1 MAEATSRYVIKRKD
15 GVSSIDDLVID
26 TDGLTIGRLIKNDV
40 VLNHRGVSRTHAGI
54 KQLGQDF
61 WIQNLSSS
69 NGTLLNGELVERT
82 PLADG
87 DLLQIGPFLLKV
99 EYGDSGTLNLNI
111 EKEIE
116 VNPVAGQTGLLKPMT
131 GLLNMGGDESSAKT
145 VFLQNLSAKG
155 AKPIRTPGGTQ
166 RLSMTGLLTT
176 TLPGVDEKALK
187 LFWEGKRK
195 RDKGKLSE
203 QTALH
208 PRSSQRIGK
217 IEYNWRS
224 TTDLRKLWRKSY
236 WAWGALVVGVLSLA
250 SIFIYKN
257 FYSPDPVSNAHMVS
271 SLTENGKRIALRPN
285 SNSCTECHNV
295 VTGVQ
300 NKCIECH
307 NTQTAANPIGFQ
319 PRTLIQKHVE
329 SNVVACNQCHT
340 EHQGTESAAG
350 LLNHGLCAN
359 CHNGQYKIEDG
370 PRKGQFLAI
379 PHGGDTLRLPQP
391 DGTYQWAGWG
401 KDRWKQAF
409 ERWDLKDVSKQ
420 YSPEQMAALPAVAYT
435 RKDQFHYVHYLGKDQ
450 DQEAC
455 IVCHK
460 DQTAYDARN
469 DKENIRVLR
478 EACLKCHG
486 VPKAENVVGL
496 NTSLAN
502 CNTCHKQ
509 HPNESKIARSAEETT
524 QQTGQG
530 LRQVSLVLKSNNE
543 AKALNKDNPELLFAG
558 IGGASALRQ
567 NKDNPKL
574 ELKSDFGAVPWYA
587 WIITIIALPAL
598 ALVGLVIG
606 TARRKSAL
614 NYTVENKILTTNEPL
629 SEKSAAARKVATE
642 QKEKE
647 WTELKQKWLAA
658 IPEDKRQ
665 HKIETDKADLEKIR
679 TEGPVYAYPVVN
691 PFTCIGC
698 HACVE
703 ACPQDVLQI
712 VNGTSFPVRADQCMD
727 DTSCQIACPTNPKSC
742 IVLNTSKTIPARE
755 VPSRNGQNL
764 QTNVKGIYM
773 VGDISGVPLIK
784 NAINEGKKAIDII
797 QEDFEGKNGPA
808 PPAADYDVAIVGIGP
823 GGLSAA
829 VIAKQRGL
837 KYIALEQ
844 GQTVDMIATVYPSGK
859 YVFFKPDTMADNGGI
874 PLPGPGDTK
883 DNMVTGWFNAMTNT
897 GTVINQNETVKGVK
911 EEGGIFLVST
921 EKGNLKEPMTYKV
934 RRVVVAIGNR
944 GTPMKL
950 GVPGEDLTIKTQ
962 PPPAYPKFCPKCGIE
977 RKGKQTFCTKCGEKF
992 TAKEQPMIDDSKVQ
1006 YRLADP
1012 DDYVQKKCII
1022 VGAGNSAIEAACDL
1036 AGLMRDGDEIK
1047 FVRTNEV
1054 TLIVRSDLKG
1064 DLKLGNKMN
1073 LYDCIDA
1080 GKMKV
1085 MFRSQIKEIRDGEV
1099 TVLDGSK
1106 KEIPMG
1112 NDYIFAL
1119 IGGVSPKS
1127 FLKSMGIT
1135 IEGEKPPREEK
1146 KPAAKK

>member
-1 MAEATSRYVIKRKD
+1 MAEGTSRYVIRRKD

-26 TDGLTIGRLIKNDV
+26 TDGLTIGRLIQNDV

-54 KQLGQDF
+54 KQIGQDF

-99 EYGDSGTLNLNI
+99 EYGDPGTLMLNV

-116 VNPVAGQTGLLKPMT
+116 VNPVAGQTSLLKPMT
-131 GLLNMGGDESSAKT
+131 GLLQMGGGEESAKT
-145 VFLQNLSAKG
+145 VFLQNPASKG
-155 AKPIRTPGGTQ
+155 AAKPIRTPGGTQ
-166 RLSMTGLLTT
+166 RLSLTGLLAT

-208 PRSSQRIGK
+208 PRSAQRIGK

-236 WAWGALVVGVLSLA
+236 WAWGALIVTLVSLA
-250 SIFIYKN
+250 SVFIFKN
-257 FYSPDPVSNAHMVS
+257 FYSPDPVSSAHMMS
-271 SLTENGKRIALRPN
+271 SLTDKGKNIALRPN
-285 SNSCTECHNV
+285 NNSCTECHSV
-295 VTGVQ
+295 VSGVQ
-300 NKCIECH
+300 NKCIDCH
-307 NTQTAANPIGFQ
+307 NTRTAANPTGFQ
-319 PRTLIQKHVE
+319 PVTLIQKHVQA
-329 SNVVACNQCHT
+329 NVTACNQCHT
-340 EHQGTESAAG
+340 EHQGTSVPAG
-350 LLNHGLCAN
+350 LLNHALCTN

-370 PRKGQFLAI
+370 ARKGQILAI
-379 PHGGDTLRLPQP
+379 PHGGDTLRLPEP
-391 DGTYQWAGWG
+391 NGTYQWSGWSA
-401 KDRWKQAF
+401 DRWRQAF
-409 ERWDLKDVSKQ
+409 ERWENKEVSKQ
-420 YSPEQMAALPAVAYT
+420 YTPETMAQKQAVAYT
-435 RKDQFHYVHYLGKDQ
+435 RADQFHYVHYLGKDQ
-450 DQEAC
+450 DKEAC
-455 IVCHK
+455 VVCHK
-460 DQTAYDARN
+460 DQTAYDARM

-486 VPKAENVVGL
+486 VPKEENVAGL

-509 HPNESKIARSAEETT
+509 HPNESQIEATAT
-524 QQTGQG
+524 QTGQG
-530 LRQVSLVLKSNNE
+530 LRNASLVLQSDKE
-543 AKALNKDNPELLFAG
+543 ARAFNKGDTLAFAG

-574 ELKSDFGAVPWYA
+574 ELKADFGAIPLYVWVV
-587 WIITIIALPAL
+587 TIIAIPAL
-598 ALVGLVIG
+598 ALVGLVVG
-606 TARRKSAL
+606 TSRRKSAL
-614 NYTVENKILTTNEPL
+614 THTVENKIITLDPAL
-629 SEKSAAARKVATE
+629 SEKSAAERKAIAE
-642 QKEKE
+642 QRAKE
-647 WTELKQKWLAA
+647 WEDLKAKWLSA
-658 IPEDKRQ
+658 IPEDKRH
-665 HKIETDKADLEKIR
+665 HKIETDKADLEMIR
-679 TEGPVYAYPVVN
+679 SAGPAYAYPVVN

-727 DTSCQIACPTNPKSC
+727 DTSCQVACPTNPKSC
-742 IVLNTSKTIPARE
+742 IVINTSKVIPARE
-755 VPSRNGQNL
+755 VPSRNGQTL
-764 QTNVKGIYM
+764 QTNIKGIYM

-784 NAINEGKKAIDII
+784 NAINEGAKAIDKI

-808 PPAADYDVAIVGIGP
+808 PPPADYDVAIVGIGP

-844 GQTVDMIATVYPSGK
+844 GQTIDMIATVYPSGK
-859 YVFFKPDTMADNGGI
+859 YVFFKPDTMEPSGGI

-883 DNMVTGWFNAMTNT
+883 DNMVKGWFDAMTSS
-897 GTVINQNETVKGVK
+897 GTVINENEMVKGVK

-921 EKGNLKEPMTYKV
+921 EKGNLKEPMTYKA
-934 RRVVVAIGNR
+934 RRVVIAIGNR

-950 GVPGEDLTIKTQ
+950 GVPGEDLTITVQ
-962 PPPAYPKFCPKCGIE
+962 PPPAYPKFCPKCGVE
-977 RKGKQTFCTKCGEKF
+977 RKGKQTFCPKCGEKF
-992 TAKEQPMIDDSKVQ
+992 TAKEQPPIQDSKVQ

-1012 DDYVQKKCII
+1012 DDYVQKKCIV
-1022 VGAGNSAIEAACDL
+1022 VGAGNSAIEAAVDL
-1036 AGLMRDGDEIK
+1036 AGLQRDGDNIN

-1085 MFRSQIKEIRDGEV
+1085 MFRSQIKEVRDSEV
-1099 TVLDGSK
+1099 TVIDGSK
-1106 KEIPMG
+1106 KEVVMG

-1127 FLKSMGIT
+1127 FLKAMGIT
-1135 IEGEKPPREEK
+1135 IEGEKKPAEK
-1146 KPAAKK
+1146 KK